1 MRILLA
7 LLLLLCTA
15 CSRIEIAK
23 RWGDTF
29 LWWQVNDLV
38 EYSSA
43 VKAEARK
50 QTDQMYATI
59 QAKGFPAW
67 AEQMEAFK
75 AKVEAKS
82 LKQEDVSN
90 SMQELRKQ
98 FEQLGKDLQPNV
110 LALIDLM
117 GEKEFQNLIRNYRK
131 KIEKEQSE
139 AEDVKSQREAVEER
153 YVSAIEF
160 FVGSLIGPQEKLIKD
175 FMTNE
180 PYPYQLQ
187 LKNKRRYLEMIEATK
202 GDKEKLKSLAKDFS
216 VINSSLEAAEFHSA
230 RAAYVEKMDQLTFK
244 VLEQMTEKQRKH
256 LSAKLGEVAKVLRDG
271 KVPL

>member
-1 MRILLA
+1 M
-7 LLLLLCTA
+7 LLLCVA
-15 CSRIEIAK
+15 CSKIEIAK

-43 VKAEARK
+43 VKADARK
-50 QTDQMYATI
+50 QTDQMYAII

-67 AEQMEAFK
+67 AEQMDAFK

-82 LKQEDVSN
+82 LKPEDVSD
-90 SMQELRKQ
+90 SMQGLRKQ
-98 FEQLGKDLQPNV
+98 LEQLGKDLQPNV

-117 GEKEFQNLIRNYRK
+117 GEKEFQNLTRNYRK
-131 KIEKEQSE
+131 KIDKEQSE
-139 AEDVKSQREAVEER
+139 ADDVKSQQEAVEDR
-153 YVSAIEF
+153 YVSAVEF
-160 FVGSLIGPQEKLIKD
+160 FLGSLKDPQEKLIKD
-175 FMTNE
+175 FMTTE

-202 GDKEKLKSLAKDFS
+202 GDKEKMKALAKDFAY
-216 VINSSLEAAEFHSA
+216 INSSLEAAEFQSA
-230 RAAYVEKMDQLTFK
+230 RVAYLEKMDQLTFK

-256 LSAKLGEVAKVLRDG
+256 LIAKLDEVAKVLRDG

>member
-1 MRILLA
+1 MRILFA
-7 LLLLLCTA
+7 LVLFICTA
-15 CSRIEIAK
+15 CSKIEIAK

-43 VKAEARK
+43 VKADARK
-50 QTDQMYATI
+50 QTDQMYAII

-75 AKVEAKS
+75 AKVETKS
-82 LKQEDVSN
+82 LKQEDVTA

-98 FEQLGKDLQPNV
+98 FGQLGKALQTNV

-131 KIEKEQSE
+131 KIDKEQAE
-139 AEDVKSQREAVEER
+139 ADDVKSQQEKVEER

-160 FVGSLIGPQEKLIKD
+160 FLGSLSEPQEKIVKD
-175 FMTNE
+175 FMMKE

-202 GDKEKLKSLAKDFS
+202 GDKEKMKALAKDFS
-216 VINSSLEAAEFHSA
+216 VINSSLEAAEFQSA
-230 RAAYVEKMDQLTFK
+230 RAAYIEKMDELTFK

-256 LSAKLGEVAKVLRDG
+256 LIAKLDEVAKVLRDG